1 MQTTPA
7 RSKTSSLVL
16 IGFLFFIFGFIT
28 WLNGTLIPFLKTICE
43 LNHQQASLVTFAF
56 FISYF
61 VMALP
66 SSAILRFT
74 GYKKGMSMGLG
85 IMAIGCLIFIPAAMQ
100 RTYNLFL
107 LGLFTQGLGLSILQT
122 ASNPYVTILGPI
134 ESAARRISIMG
145 ICNKIAGFTS
155 PIIFGA
161 LLLGN
166 LDVLSNDLSAMHHT
180 EDKEQLLS
188 AISQRIVNPYLTL
201 TAVLIL
207 AALFIWFSPLPDLK
221 EETDRQESSS
231 HTKDSIWAYPHL
243 FLGTLA
249 IFTYVGVEV
258 LAGDYIISLG
268 TYLQLPLSYAKY
280 LTSLTLFF
288 MIAGYF
294 VGVLLTPRYISQE
307 NLLKINLILSLILT
321 LGLLSFQG
329 EMAVIML
336 ALLGFTH
343 AIMWPAIWP
352 MSLKDLGRHTK
363 TGSAL
368 LIMGIAGGAIIPLI
382 YGYLSDVSGNLQLSF
397 WIMIPCYLYMLYFA
411 VWGHKIRIKK

>member
-1 MQTTPA
+1 V
-7 RSKTSSLVL
+7 SL
-16 IGFLFFIFGFIT
+16 
-28 WLNGTLIPFLKTICE
+28 
-43 LNHQQASLVTFAF
+43 
-56 FISYF
+56 
-61 VMALP
+61 
-66 SSAILRFT
+66 
-74 GYKKGMSMGLG
+74 
-85 IMAIGCLIFIPAAMQ
+85 AAMC
-100 RTYNLFL
+100 
-107 LGLFTQGLGLSILQT
+107 IL
-122 ASNPYVTILGPI
+122 
-134 ESAARRISIMG
+134 
-145 ICNKIAGFTS
+145 
-155 PIIFGA
+155 
-161 LLLGN
+161 
-166 LDVLSNDLSAMHHT
+166 
-180 EDKEQLLS
+180 
-188 AISQRIVNPYLTL
+188 
-201 TAVLIL
+201 
-207 AALFIWFSPLPDLK
+207 FSPLPDLK
-221 EETDRQESSS
+221 GETDRQESSS

-243 FLGTLA
+243 FLVALA

-397 WIMIPCYLYMLYFA
+397 WIMIP
-411 VWGHKIRIKK
+411 